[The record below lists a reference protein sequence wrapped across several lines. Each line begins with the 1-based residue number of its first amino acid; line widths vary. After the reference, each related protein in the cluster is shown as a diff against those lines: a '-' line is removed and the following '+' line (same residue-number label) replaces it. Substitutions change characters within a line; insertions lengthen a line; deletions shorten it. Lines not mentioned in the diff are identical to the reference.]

1 MAGQIITSLHRCFIK
16 SNMAAILVARLY
28 VITHEFSKVIIS
40 TIDKLN
46 YQTIL
51 NKKKKKLNKKYRCK
65 NILLDSTSNQQRS
78 LLRLTF
84 DRREKKKRKRARE
97 RERRKKSNYIRSP
110 VVIGPQAAH
119 SHSPQSLIHRE
130 SRSRVN
136 SRAREG
142 EGRER

>member
-65 NILLDSTSNQQRS
+65 NILLDSTSN
-78 LLRLTF
+78 
-84 DRREKKKRKRARE
+84 
-97 RERRKKSNYIRSP
+97 
-110 VVIGPQAAH
+110 
-119 SHSPQSLIHRE
+119 
-130 SRSRVN
+130 
-136 SRAREG
+136 
-142 EGRER
+142 